1 MAIRLIVPMRALP
14 GKGEELIKF
23 YQTRCAEVRLEPGCQ
38 EYEVFQSVE
47 DPDKMALL
55 EMWDDEATL
64 EVHQEVNRRRTMD
77 LSHLR
82 ERRSDIERYAG

>member
-38 EYEVFQSVE
+38 EYEVFQSVA

-82 ERRSDIERYAG
+82 ERRGDIERYAG

>member
-1 MAIRLIVPMRALP
+1 MAIRLIVPMRALL
-14 GKGEELIKF
+14 GKGDELVKF

-55 EMWDDEATL
+55 EMWADEATL
-64 EVHQEVNRRRTMD
+64 EVHLELNRKRTTD
-77 LSHLR
+77 ISHLR
-82 ERRSDIERYAG
+82 ERRGEVERYAG

>member
-1 MAIRLIVPMRALP
+1 MTLRMVVPMEAAS
-14 GKGEELIKF
+14 GKREELVKTF
-23 YQTRCAEVRLEPGCQ
+23 QTLSPEVRQEPGCQ

-55 EMWDDEATL
+55 EMWDDKATL
-64 EVHQEVNRRRTMD
+64 EVHSEANRRRAED

-82 ERRSDIERYAG
+82 ERRGEIERYAG